1 MADRV
6 LVETVEQAKQNQE
19 YVQALADLLF
29 QLADDDFILAY
40 RGSEWLGLAPHI
52 EEDVAFSSMS
62 QDMMGHA
69 VMFYEMLES
78 LGFGKADDIAQL
90 RDAKEFRNAILVE
103 RKNGNGE
110 YNDNPHY
117 DWAYAIVRSYVYG
130 LYKQVRLEALLQ
142 SSYVPLAQV
151 SRKMMTEHR
160 YHLMHWQVW
169 LNQLANSTPDAR
181 QRLESA
187 ISLVW
192 GDAGELSDL
201 GPSKEQIVR
210 FGLIAG
216 EELLRQKWL
225 TKTRE
230 IFQSAGLNWLGEPGT
245 APERGR
251 AGEHTADLHQAVATL
266 SEVYRI
272 DPAASW

>member
-1 MADRV
+1 MGEA
-6 LVETVEQAKQNQE
+6 LHVENVEQALQNQE
-19 YVQALADLLF
+19 YAQALADLLF

-69 VMFYEMLES
+69 VMYYEMLEA
-78 LGFGKADDIAQL
+78 LGLGKADDIAQL
-90 RDAKEFRNAILVE
+90 RESAAFRNAILVE
-103 RKNGNGE
+103 RKNGEGE

-130 LYKQVRLEALLQ
+130 LHKQVRLEALQQ
-142 SSYVPLAQV
+142 SSYQPLALI
-151 SRKMMTEHR
+151 SRKMLTEHR

-169 LNQLANSTPDAR
+169 LKQLANSTPEAR
-181 QRLESA
+181 NRLEAA
-187 ISLVW
+187 IAKVW
-192 GDAGELSDL
+192 QDAGELSDL
-201 GPSKEQIVR
+201 GLNADNIAR

-216 EELLRQKWL
+216 EDLLRQKWL
-225 TKTRE
+225 NHTKK
-230 IFQSAGLNWLGEPGT
+230 IFQNAGLSWPGEPGT
-245 APERGR
+245 AAIRGR
-251 AGEHTADLHQAVATL
+251 AGEHTPELEQALATL

-272 DPAASW
+272 DPAAGW

>member
-1 MADRV
+1 MADMVR
-6 LVETVEQAKQNQE
+6 VETVEQAKQNQE

-69 VMFYEMLES
+69 VMFYEMLEA
-78 LGFGKADDIAQL
+78 LGLGKADDIAQL
-90 RDAKEFRNAILVE
+90 REAKDFRNAILVE
-103 RKNGNGE
+103 RKNGAGD

-130 LYKQVRLEALLQ
+130 LHKQVRLEALLQ

-151 SRKMMTEHR
+151 SRKMLTEHR

-181 QRLESA
+181 HKLEAA
-187 ISLVW
+187 ISRVW
-192 GDAGELSDL
+192 EDAGELSDL
-201 GPSKEQIVR
+201 GPNAEQIVR
-210 FGLIAG
+210 YGLIAG

-225 TKTRE
+225 NETKE
-230 IFQSAGLNWLGEPGT
+230 IFKKAGLNWPGEPG
-245 APERGR
+245 AASERGR
-251 AGEHTADLHQAVATL
+251 AGEHTVDLEQAVATL